1 MTRVILIA
9 AALVGAL
16 IALLVWIS
24 SPADDRLK
32 TQNELIDGKVNSLG
46 RRTGERP
53 RVAANWPR
61 KAAHVLIQIAYP
73 KDDPRAARGGATL
86 ASLRGNGVTYRR
98 KSVNEAALE
107 RHRVPVAAVEGAL
120 AVASQLLEGPTPA
133 GFTVTI
139 DVGKGAQ
146 NRSASESD
154 AAGLLSLLKGRS
166 DAWTPPALAL
176 KSERTPEAPSD
187 EIPTWPSLPA
197 LGPPQRYQ
205 KSETLRAPSQVI
217 RTLLKALQSNDRF
230 TFEGVVYRV
239 VRWEPVN
246 PS

>member
-9 AALVGAL
+9 VALVGAL

-107 RHRVPVAAVEGAL
+107 RHRVSVAAVEGAL
-120 AVASQLLEGPTPA
+120 AVRTAVKYVAHGKIEGDIIQLVVKAEAPA
-133 GFTVTI
+133 I
-139 DVGKGAQ
+139 E
-146 NRSASESD
+146 N
-154 AAGLLSLLKGRS
+154 
-166 DAWTPPALAL
+166 TPPA
-176 KSERTPEAPSD
+176 KYNYMPHAPAIGADGVASTKIWGDTAD
-187 EIPTWPSLPA
+187 EICA
-197 LGPPQRYQ
+197 AG
-205 KSETLRAPSQVI
+205 
-217 RTLLKALQSNDRF
+217 
-230 TFEGVVYRV
+230 
-239 VRWEPVN
+239 
-246 PS
+246 

>member
-73 KDDPRAARGGATL
+73 KDDPRAARGG
-86 ASLRGNGVTYRR
+86 
-98 KSVNEAALE
+98 
-107 RHRVPVAAVEGAL
+107 
-120 AVASQLLEGPTPA
+120 EGPRGRGRNPTR
-133 GFTVTI
+133 GR
-139 DVGKGAQ
+139 GRKGQ
-146 NRSASESD
+146 HVR
-154 AAGLLSLLKGRS
+154 R
-166 DAWTPPALAL
+166 
-176 KSERTPEAPSD
+176 
-187 EIPTWPSLPA
+187 
-197 LGPPQRYQ
+197 
-205 KSETLRAPSQVI
+205 RA
-217 RTLLKALQSNDRF
+217 
-230 TFEGVVYRV
+230 
-239 VRWEPVN
+239 
-246 PS
+246 